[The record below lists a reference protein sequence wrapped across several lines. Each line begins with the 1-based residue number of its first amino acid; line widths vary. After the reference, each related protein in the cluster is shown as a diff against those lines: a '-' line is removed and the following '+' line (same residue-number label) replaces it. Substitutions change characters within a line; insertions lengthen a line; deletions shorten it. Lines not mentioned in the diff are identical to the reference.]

1 MIRMSFESALRHKEE
16 NFIKFKQD
24 FGHRYGSQT
33 YHLLDFDRFCLSEFP
48 DYDKLTE
55 EMVMK
60 WAVIKPTENSN
71 GYISRISVVRQFG
84 KYLTMLGEDAF
95 ILPDGLK
102 GGNMPLM
109 PYVFTQESLKSFWDY
124 TDSMERYY
132 QSTVRHLVA
141 PVMFGYMYCCGL
153 RPIEAI
159 RLKRSDINLKTG
171 RIFISESKY
180 NRERII
186 YASDDLMVLTQNYL
200 TQIIPIFPDSEALF
214 VDRKGKP
221 LSQSVHQYLFEH
233 CRDGSGIRAT
243 GTRQP
248 NLYSFRHSFA
258 THRIYQWQ
266 KEGKDID
273 SLLPGLSAYMGHSHY
288 SHTLYYLHLL
298 PEIFSDMAGFD
309 FERFSNIIPEVD
321 RHE

>member
-16 NFIKFKQD
+16 DFIKFKQN

-48 DYDKLTE
+48 DCDKLTE

-102 GGNMPLM
+102 GGDMPLM
-109 PYVFTQESLKSFWDY
+109 PYVFTHASLKSFWCY

-141 PVMFGYMYCCGL
+141 PVMFRYMYCCGL
-153 RPIEAI
+153 RPIEAR

-180 NRERII
+180 NKERII
-186 YASDDLMVLTQNYL
+186 YASDDLMALTQNYL
-200 TQIIPIFPDSEALF
+200 TQIIPIFPDSEAMF
-214 VDRKGKP
+214 VDRKGSP

-233 CRDGSGIRAT
+233 CRDGSGIRAA
-243 GTRQP
+243 GARQP

-309 FERFSNIIPEVD
+309 FERFSNIIPEVA